1 MTPPF
6 SITPKS
12 LDLVIKITEALAKA
26 DTDFKNDVMLR
37 KKNRIKTI
45 TGTLAIEGNTLD
57 AEQVTAI
64 LDGKRVMGKPSEIQ
78 EVHGAIR
85 AYDVLER
92 FDPYRLDDLL
102 RAHGMMMSGLV
113 ADAGRFRS
121 GNVGVHD
128 GGEVI
133 HIAPPSGRVPGLMEN
148 LLAWLKSAEVNPLIA
163 STVFHYEF
171 EFIHPFSDGN
181 GRMGRLW
188 QTVILSRYNPAFA
201 YFPIESVV
209 RGRQREY
216 YDALAVCDEEGNST
230 VFVEFM
236 LGCILEA
243 VQSVPKNVP
252 SNDPKTRSEQLLALI
267 RQTPGISARELAAH
281 FGVAEKT
288 IKRDIE
294 KLKAGGRLK
303 RVGPLKGG
311 YWEVTK

>member
-1 MTPPF
+1 MIPPF
-6 SITPKS
+6 TITPKA
-12 LDLVIKITEALAKA
+12 LDLVVKITEVLAKV
-26 DTDFKNDVMLR
+26 DTDFKSDVMLR

-64 LDGKRVMGKPSEIQ
+64 LEGKRVMGKPSEIQ

-85 AYDVLER
+85 TYDALER

-113 ADAGRFRS
+113 SDAGRFRG

-133 HIAPPSGRVPGLMEN
+133 HIAPPAGRVPELMGN
-148 LLAWLKSAEVNPLIA
+148 LIAWLKETEVNPLIA
-163 STVFHYEF
+163 GCVFHYEF

-188 QTVILSRYNPAFA
+188 QTVVLSRYNPVFA

-209 RGRQREY
+209 REKQREY

-252 SNDPKTRSEQLLALI
+252 NNDPKTRPERLLLVI
-267 RQTPGISARELAAH
+267 RETPGISARELAEH

-294 KLKAGGRLK
+294 KLKADGRLK

-311 YWEVTK
+311 HWEVIE